1 MPRLQLLPLAALFAA
16 GLCAQ
21 SLPEDP
27 VLRAKAQR
35 AQSQGVKEGD
45 LPPVPRTVQEPPPLP
60 APEAHPKEGRKGKV
74 AAARSAK
81 TTKSK
86 AVKGKAAKQKSPK
99 AGAKTGTKKRSKKR

>member
-1 MPRLQLLPLAALFAA
+1 MPRLQLLPLLALLAA
-16 GLCAQ
+16 GLSAQ

-27 VLRAKAQR
+27 VLKARAQR

-74 AAARSAK
+74 AARLAK
-81 TTKSK
+81 ATKGK
-86 AVKGKAAKQKSPK
+86 AVKGKAGKQTSPK